1 MEPGPG
7 TAPDNAEPT
16 ESALGTGNSDD
27 ESTESPLTEPGVLAV
42 AAGVVA
48 AAGLVLSGLGTKIL
62 GGLLRFL
69 GGTGFGLFLMGLFRR
84 GDKRPGP
91 PSDFGI
97 TTGGPLARLRWTA
110 PTTGGPPDRYIV
122 EGQDNQGWRAVLE
135 LGTRDTTAVIPASE
149 TEGVTLWRLRGANDH
164 GIGKPSE
171 EVEAITGE
179 PSEDDKGDSR

>member
-1 MEPGPG
+1 M
-7 TAPDNAEPT
+7 
-16 ESALGTGNSDD
+16 
-27 ESTESPLTEPGVLAV
+27 LAV

-48 AAGLVLSGLGTKIL
+48 AAGLALSGLGTKIL

-69 GGTGFGLFLMGLFRR
+69 GGTGFGMFLMGLFKRDR
-84 GDKRPGP
+84 RPGP
-91 PSDFGI
+91 PLDFRI
-97 TTGGPLARLRWTA
+97 FKGGPLAQLRWSA

-122 EGQDNQGWRAVLE
+122 EGQDVNGWSEVLE
-135 LGTRDTTAVIPASE
+135 LGTRGTTAAIPASE
-149 TEGVTLWRLRGANDH
+149 TEGITLWRLRGANDH